1 MSQEETV
8 RVWGTRNEA
17 PDTGR
22 MSLKTLMEKRNQIW
36 ESLPAPSLVGEG
48 RPRPSL
54 DRESAHPT
62 QLIARDPPIPK
73 LWDLFHRDQ
82 SFREC

>member
-22 MSLKTLMEKRNQIW
+22 MPLKTLMEKRNQIW
-36 ESLPAPSLVGEG
+36 ESLPCSKPDG
-48 RPRPSL
+48 RGKAKTL
-54 DRESAHPT
+54 T
-62 QLIARDPPIPK
+62 G
-73 LWDLFHRDQ
+73 
-82 SFREC
+82 